1 MQPHQIINAARYH
14 TSRAVLLATLACTE
28 VVRAGNVLE
37 EHGMF
42 TEDVSEGF
50 VAVSDGLEEGID
62 ACQTLDEALND
73 AVNEAVLRDAL
84 MGL

>member
-50 VAVSDGLEEGID
+50 VAVSDGLESGID
-62 ACQTLDEALND
+62 ACQALDDALNGE
-73 AVNEAVLRDAL
+73 VCEAALKAAL

>member
-1 MQPHQIINAARYH
+1 MRPHQIFNEARYH

-28 VVRAGNVLE
+28 VVKAGNCLDQYD
-37 EHGMF
+37 MF